1 MINLNQ
7 EIADAIETARQ
18 TAGKYGELLTI
29 EDLAIKSGVSVV
41 TVNRIRKGTG
51 RKTYALVRDVW
62 LALGLEHKELQRLL
76 ELYRECK
83 QCKKSFSKKSA
94 NSTLCTL
101 CRVDRQKLYKRKPD
115 AEELRFLGMGSRPQ
129 TLTN

>member
-76 ELYRECK
+76 GLYRDCK

-94 NSTLCTL
+94 HSTLCTL